1 MMYDIPL
8 IHFLYMLLPLSWV
21 VFYYGKWVG
30 NGREMIHALVRMLV
44 QLIAIGYVLVL
55 IFQYERAWLGALIL
69 MFMLIVSTFITLR
82 NTIYKS
88 CQHYFIIL
96 IATTLSAL
104 FHLFLIVYVILD
116 IHKIYEP
123 RFLIPLAGMVFSTI
137 MNVLSLA
144 IERFE
149 ADYQTHKHLANAR
162 QHAFKAAM
170 IPQINALFAV
180 GLVSLPGM
188 MTGQILSGIDPLIAV
203 RYQILIMLLGISGG
217 GGSVVLYFLIMDKW
231 RRQK

>member
-1 MMYDIPL
+1 MYDIPL
-8 IHFLYMLLPLSWV
+8 SHFLYLLLPLSAV

-55 IFQYERAWLGALIL
+55 IFQYDSPWLGALIL
-69 MFMLIVSTFITLR
+69 LFMLTVSTFITLR
-82 NTIYKS
+82 NTMHKS
-88 CQHYFIIL
+88 RTHYLMIFT
-96 IATTLSAL
+96 ATTVAAL
-104 FHLFLIVYVILD
+104 LHLFLIVYVVLD
-116 IHKIYEP
+116 IDKLYEP

-149 ADYQTHKHLANAR
+149 ADYQQHQHFANAR
-162 QHAFKAAM
+162 EHAFKAAM

-203 RYQILIMLLGISGG
+203 RYQIMIMLLGISGG
-217 GGSVVLYFLIMDKW
+217 GGSVVLYFLIIKKW
-231 RRQK
+231 GHWQ